1 MIRVLILAESES
13 HAAALAGMLSEDD
26 RIEAVTSGD
35 SDPDVLLV
43 RGVPIPRHEF
53 TDIPAVI
60 LTEDLFETSEYR
72 NDVKARL
79 PANATAAEVLAA
91 IQAAAEGLVI
101 LTSAQAESLFLHPP
115 VRQNAPPMI
124 ETLTAR
130 ELQVLRSLAQGS
142 PNKEIADQLGIS
154 EHTVKFHVA
163 SILGKMQVASRT
175 EAVSQGIRR
184 GLIPI

>member
-1 MIRVLILAESES
+1 MLA
-13 HAAALAGMLSEDD
+13 EDD
-26 RIEAVTSGD
+26 RIEPITSGD
-35 SDPDVLLV
+35 SDPDVLLL
-43 RGVPIPRHEF
+43 RGVPVPRHEF
-53 TDIPAVI
+53 ADIPAVI
-60 LTEDLFETSEYR
+60 LTEDLFEESAYR
-72 NDVKARL
+72 NNVKARL
-79 PANATAAEVLAA
+79 PANATVGEVVTA

-101 LTSAQAESLFLHPP
+101 LTSAQAESLFPSPP
-115 VRQNAPPMI
+115 VRQNVPAMV

-130 ELQVLRSLAQGS
+130 ELEVLRSLAQGA

-175 EAVSQGIRR
+175 EAVAQGIRR